1 MLRMDAIEQE
11 VLTKLR
17 KLVEVEPKPSDSLA
31 LIGLDSVAMAELTFE
46 LEKSFKIR
54 FDEDIVDVETVS
66 ELVEYVRQKT
76 LNVPRS

>member
-1 MLRMDAIEQE
+1 MLRMDAVETE

-17 KLVEVEPKPSDSLA
+17 KLVEVDPKPSDSLA

-46 LEKSFKIR
+46 LEKSFKLR
-54 FDEDIVDVETVS
+54 FDEDIVDVETVA

-76 LNVPRS
+76 QK